1 MKRRTLIRNL
11 SLFPFAGFIGKKF
24 HFKLTEDRGLGQL
37 TTKSAQ
43 KTGEGIYSSLGVRPV
58 INGRGTITI
67 IGGCRMLP
75 EVDKAMHEAT
85 LDYVEIDELMEGV
98 GKRLAKLTGAE
109 WGMVTTGATGALIL
123 AAAGI
128 VTGGDPDKL
137 WQLPD
142 LTGMRN
148 EVIIPKYS
156 WTAYESAVSGV
167 GVKLITVENLSEL
180 EEAFGPRTAMVIV
193 LAGSRSMNG
202 PLSLREIV
210 SLAKP
215 RGVPILVDA
224 AAEGLPVPNPHIALG
239 ADLVAYS
246 GGKYLS
252 GPQCAGLLI
261 GRKDLIKAAWVT
273 SSPHHGFGRG
283 YKVGREEI
291 LGMLAAVEM
300 WMKRDHARENEIW
313 TKSLEYIA
321 SRLIIQGVH
330 TEIRQ
335 PKRGELSNPSPSLYV
350 QWDTSRIPL
359 TGDDVEKLLWDAN
372 PRVAVSGAGSFLPF
386 PPNTKPNIL
395 INTSQLK
402 TGEER
407 IIADRVFTIL
417 SNPPKKQKT
426 IIPAAFD
433 LTGEWDLE
441 MKFATGSAIQK
452 FVFKQNG
459 NDLAGT
465 HYGSLA
471 PRDLA
476 GTFDGHDIMI
486 RSSYTQKGTRLNFEF
501 TGRVSDVDSM
511 EGKVSLSEYGM
522 ATWKA
527 KRHIYPPFGE
537 YSG

>member
-11 SLFPFAGFIGKKF
+11 SLWPLTGVIDRGFPFKSAETRE
-24 HFKLTEDRGLGQL
+24 LNQL
-37 TTKSAQ
+37 IANSAQ
-43 KTGEGIYSSLGVRPV
+43 KNSEGIYASLGVRPV

-75 EVDKAMHEAT
+75 EVEKAMHEAT

-98 GKRLAKLTGAE
+98 GKRIADLTGAE
-109 WGMVTTGATGALIL
+109 WGVVTTGATGALIIGTT
-123 AAAGI
+123 GI

-142 LTGMRN
+142 FTGMKN
-148 EVIIPKYS
+148 EVIIPDYS
-156 WTAYESAVSGV
+156 WTAYESAVRGV
-167 GVKLITVENLSEL
+167 GVKMITVENRSEL
-180 EEAFGPRTAMVIV
+180 EEAFSPRTAMILV
-193 LAGSRSMNG
+193 LAGSRSMDG
-202 PLSLREIV
+202 PLSLKEIA

-291 LGMLAAVEM
+291 LGMLTAVEM
-300 WMKRDHARENEIW
+300 WMKRDHAKENEIW

-321 SRLIIQGVH
+321 SRLRIPGVN

-335 PKRGELSNPSPSLYV
+335 PKVEELSNPSPSLYV
-350 QWDTSRIPL
+350 QWDPSRIPL
-359 TGDDVEKLLWDAN
+359 TGNDVEQLLWDAN

-386 PPNTKPNIL
+386 PPNLKPNIL

-402 TGEER
+402 KGEER
-407 IIADRVFTIL
+407 IIADRVFAIL
-417 SNPPKKQKT
+417 SDPPKGQKT
-426 IIPAAFD
+426 VIPAAFD
-433 LTGEWDLE
+433 LSGEWDLE
-441 MKFATGSAIQK
+441 MTFAAGISNQTL
-452 FVFKQNG
+452 VFKQKD

-465 HYGSLA
+465 HYTGLA
-471 PRDLA
+471 SRELA
-476 GTFDGHDIMI
+476 GALHGREILI
-486 RSSYTQKGTRLNFEF
+486 RSSYTLRGVRLNFEF
-501 TGRVSDVDSM
+501 TGTLSNADTM
-511 EGKVSLSEYGM
+511 KGKVSLSEYGM
-522 ATWKA
+522 AAWKA
-527 KRHIYPPFGE
+527 KRRKYASRGE
-537 YSG
+537 